1 MMNQSEFIVGIDIG
15 TTKIVAVA
23 GRLNEF
29 GKLEII
35 SIGKSDSLGV
45 KRGVV
50 ANIDKTI
57 ASIRS
62 AVEEATESAGI
73 EMNVAYVGIAGQ
85 HIDSLQDRAV
95 IVRDNI
101 DEEISFADIDR
112 LKEQMYK
119 LVLPPGDRVIH
130 VLPQEFIVD
139 DEQGIKDPV
148 GMAGIRLE
156 GNFHVITGQI
166 AAAKNIHK
174 CVTRA
179 GVEVSDL
186 ILEPIAS
193 AEAVLSKEEME
204 AGVALVDIG
213 GGTTD
218 IAIFQD
224 GIIRH
229 TAVIPFGGDI
239 VTEDIK
245 EGCMILKNQAEQ
257 LKVDFGSAIPIKSQ
271 ASEIVAIPRLRNR
284 EPKEI
289 SIQSLSR
296 IIQARMEEILTY
308 VKYEIKSSGYENK
321 LIGGVVLTGGGSQ
334 LKHIVQLAQ
343 FVTGMDARIGYPN
356 EHLASTS
363 QKEVH
368 MPMYATAVGLLI
380 KGAKAEQL
388 YRPSRQELS
397 VESEEK
403 KAQQYEATQNEPSQP
418 LEESPSA
425 SVELREKERQVEKK
439 ENWFKTIFNP
449 DKIKKWFEDDY
460 TEFDNE

>member
-15 TTKIVAVA
+15 TTKIVAIA

-29 GKLEII
+29 GKLEVI
-35 SIGKSDSLGV
+35 SVGKSDSHGV

-50 ANIDKTI
+50 ANIDKTV
-57 ASIRS
+57 ASIRE
-62 AVEEATESAGI
+62 AVEKATAAAGI

-101 DEEISFADIDR
+101 DEEISFSDIDR
-112 LKEQMYK
+112 LKSQMYK

-156 GNFHVITGQI
+156 GNFHIITGQI

-193 AEAVLSKEEME
+193 AEAVLSEEEME

-245 EGCMILKNQAEQ
+245 GGCKILKKQAEQ

-289 SIQSLSR
+289 TIQSLSR
-296 IIQARMEEILTY
+296 IIKARMEEILTY
-308 VKYEIKSSGYENK
+308 VKYEIQSSGYENK
-321 LIGGVVLTGGGSQ
+321 LIGGIVLTGGGAQ
-334 LKHIVQLAQ
+334 LKHIIQLTEL
-343 FVTGMDARIGYPN
+343 VTGMDVRIGYPN
-356 EHLASTS
+356 EHLASSST
-363 QKEVH
+363 KDVH
-368 MPMYATAVGLLI
+368 LPMYATAVGLLI

-388 YRPSRQELS
+388 YEPSL
-397 VESEEK
+397 EEK
-403 KAQQYEATQNEPSQP
+403 FEQPVTTEYIQQENNETLDSTTKAEPKK
-418 LEESPSA
+418 EEN
-425 SVELREKERQVEKK
+425 KKEKK
-439 ENWFKTIFNP
+439 TNWFKSILNP
-449 DKIKKWFEDDY
+449 DNIKKWFEDDF
-460 TEFDNE
+460 TEFDND

>member
-1 MMNQSEFIVGIDIG
+1 MMNQSEFIVGVDIG
-15 TTKIVAVA
+15 TTKIVAIA

-35 SIGKSDSLGV
+35 SIGKSNSLGV

-50 ANIDKTI
+50 ANIDKTV
-57 ASIRS
+57 ASIRE
-62 AVEEATESAGI
+62 AVEKATEAAGI

-85 HIDSLQDRAV
+85 HISSLQDRAI

-101 DEEISFADIDR
+101 EEEISFSDIER

-156 GNFHVITGQI
+156 GNFHIITGQI

-193 AEAVLSKEEME
+193 AEAVLSQEEME

-245 EGCMILKNQAEQ
+245 EGCMIMKNQAEQ
-257 LKVDFGSAIPIKSQ
+257 LKVDFGSAIPTKPQ

-289 SIQSLSR
+289 SIQSLSK
-296 IIQARMEEILTY
+296 IIQARMEEILKY
-308 VKYEIKSSGYENK
+308 VKYEIKSSGYESK
-321 LIGGVVLTGGGSQ
+321 LIGGIVLTGGGSQ
-334 LKHIVQLAQ
+334 LKHIVQLTQ
-343 FVTGMDARIGYPN
+343 LVTGMDARIGYPN
-356 EHLASTS
+356 EHLAASS
-363 QKEVH
+363 EKDVH
-368 MPMYATAVGLLI
+368 LPMYATAVGLLI

-388 YRPSRQELS
+388 FQPSY
-397 VESEEK
+397 EEK
-403 KAQQYEATQNEPSQP
+403 ARSSQLEQIVERVEPIQVKTQQSKI
-418 LEESPSA
+418 EE
-425 SVELREKERQVEKK
+425 KQEKK
-439 ENWFKTIFNP
+439 ESWLKSIFNP
-449 DKIKKWFEDDY
+449 NKIKKWFEDDY
-460 TEFDNE
+460 TEFDND